1 MKKEQKLIFRLLPL
15 LIAAVIA
22 ALLPQMIRNEYYMTI
37 ACQILIY
44 LIAVC
49 GLNFITGLTGQMN
62 LGTAGM
68 FAMGAYVSGLL
79 NVKLGVSPWLGLV
92 AALCVALMLLGAVIP
107 IAMFIAPAV
116 AGFLVATV
124 CVECGM
130 QLALTAYA
138 AVSLLALLFVPDKEV
153 ALIFVFLLGYYP
165 LAKPK
170 FERIRPAVLRIVCKL
185 LLCNGAVLA
194 MYGLVFLLVPAGSIS
209 QELRTTALAVSLAT
223 LAMGNVA
230 FVLYDRALHNMLMMY
245 RLVWR
250 PKLHKTL
257 GWR

>member
-1 MKKEQKLIFRLLPL
+1 MKKQNRKSWTM
-15 LIAAVIA
+15 A
-22 ALLPQMIRNEYYMTI
+22 Y
-37 ACQILIY
+37 
-44 LIAVC
+44 C
-49 GLNFITGLTGQMN
+49 GM
-62 LGTAGM
+62 A
-68 FAMGAYVSGLL
+68 
-79 NVKLGVSPWLGLV
+79 

-107 IAMFIAPAV
+107 IAMFIAPAL
-116 AGFLVATV
+116 AGFLIATV
-124 CVECGM
+124 CVECGRTM
-130 QLALTAYA
+130 ALTAYA

-153 ALIFVFLLGYYP
+153 ALTFVFLLGYYP

-185 LLCNGAVLA
+185 LLCNGTVLA

-223 LAMGNVA
+223 LVMGNVA

-250 PKLHKTL
+250 PKLHRTL